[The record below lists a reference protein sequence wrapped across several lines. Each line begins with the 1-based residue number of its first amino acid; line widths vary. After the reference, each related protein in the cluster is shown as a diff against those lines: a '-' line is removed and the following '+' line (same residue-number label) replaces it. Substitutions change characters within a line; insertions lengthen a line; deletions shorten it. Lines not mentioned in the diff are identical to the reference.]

1 MLPIRIDLDEVVGE
15 FSLSGE
21 ETNLLGAAI
30 IDRVIEEYYQR
41 WRDLVGKELR
51 QSRAEYLKAMYV
63 ERTSPLEVVFG
74 LSARESELA
83 LMVEEGAS
91 PFDEKPGFE
100 RSSKAKQKKNGMG
113 WYLTVPFR
121 HATSEAIAESGVFNS
136 ILPADVYNLAK
147 NSQTPLKRQQLPLNQ
162 QTPGV
167 RKAIDIPGLKVP
179 EYTHKSA
186 KYEGLVRVEAS
197 SSEKEKRGQY
207 MTFRRVSDKSDSNSW
222 FNGGIKG
229 KKLMDR
235 AIELSNIST
244 VADMAID
251 ETLDRILKNR

>member
-1 MLPIRIDLDEVVGE
+1 
-15 FSLSGE
+15 
-21 ETNLLGAAI
+21 
-30 IDRVIEEYYQR
+30 
-41 WRDLVGKELR
+41 
-51 QSRAEYLKAMYV
+51 
-63 ERTSPLEVVFG
+63 
-74 LSARESELA
+74 
-83 LMVEEGAS
+83 
-91 PFDEKPGFE
+91 
-100 RSSKAKQKKNGMG
+100 MG

-207 MTFRRVSDKSDSNSW
+207 MTFRRVSDKSDPNSW
-222 FNGGIKG
+222 FNGGIEG

>member
-100 RSSKAKQKKNGMG
+100 RSSKAKQKRMEWVGIFRSLSAMRPQKLLLSQVFSIRF
-113 WYLTVPFR
+113 YL
-121 HATSEAIAESGVFNS
+121 
-136 ILPADVYNLAK
+136 
-147 NSQTPLKRQQLPLNQ
+147 QM
-162 QTPGV
+162 
-167 RKAIDIPGLKVP
+167 
-179 EYTHKSA
+179 YT
-186 KYEGLVRVEAS
+186 
-197 SSEKEKRGQY
+197 
-207 MTFRRVSDKSDSNSW
+207 
-222 FNGGIKG
+222 I
-229 KKLMDR
+229 
-235 AIELSNIST
+235 
-244 VADMAID
+244 
-251 ETLDRILKNR
+251 

>member
-1 MLPIRIDLDEVVGE
+1 MLPIRIDLDEVVSE
-15 FSLSGE
+15 FSLDESE
-21 ETNLLGAAI
+21 IIFLGSKI
-30 IDRVIEEYYQR
+30 IDRITEEYYLR
-41 WRDLVGKELR
+41 WTNLVDKELK
-51 QSRAEYLKAMYV
+51 QTKQEYLRGMYI
-63 ERTSPLEVVFG
+63 ERTGPFEVVFG
-74 LSARESELA
+74 LSNRESSIP
-83 LMVEEGAS
+83 LMIEEGKS
-91 PFDEKPGFE
+91 PWDEKPFLLA
-100 RSSKAKQKKNGMG
+100 SPKAKIKKNGNG
-113 WYLTVPFR
+113 LYISVPFR

-162 QTPGV
+162 QTIGV

-207 MTFRRVSDKSDSNSW
+207 MTFRRVSDKSDPNSW
-222 FNGGIKG
+222 FNGGIEG